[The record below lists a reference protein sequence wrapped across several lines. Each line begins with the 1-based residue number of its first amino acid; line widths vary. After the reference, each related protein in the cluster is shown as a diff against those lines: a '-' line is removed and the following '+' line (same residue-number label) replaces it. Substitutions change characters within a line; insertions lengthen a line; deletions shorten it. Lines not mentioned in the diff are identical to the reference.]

1 MNKKLYNLLV
11 KKFKDSVSVS
21 QYNQDKVWVLN
32 HFKRFATEF
41 SFIEIG
47 KPIKHNIDNCVRV
60 SKVEDFVI
68 NLGWD
73 SFIGVETGFGCMWY
87 YECMQPTK
95 QELKDF
101 DGHCLV
107 ISNEC

>member
-1 MNKKLYNLLV
+1 MDKKLYNLLV
-11 KKFKDSVSVS
+11 KKFEDSVSVS
-21 QYNQDKVWVLN
+21 QYNQQKVWVLN

-47 KPIKHNIDNCVRV
+47 KPVKHNIGGCLRV
-60 SKVEDFVI
+60 SNVTDFVI
-68 NLGWD
+68 SLGWEN
-73 SFIGVETGFGCMWY
+73 FIGVETGFGCVWY
-87 YECMQPTK
+87 FECVQPTN

-107 ISNEC
+107 INI